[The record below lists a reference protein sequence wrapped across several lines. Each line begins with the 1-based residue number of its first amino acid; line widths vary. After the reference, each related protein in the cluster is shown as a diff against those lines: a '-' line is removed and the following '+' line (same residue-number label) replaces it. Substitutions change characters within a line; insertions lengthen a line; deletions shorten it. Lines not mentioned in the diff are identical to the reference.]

1 MPIKQLSQSG
11 SFLPVTSTPD
21 WILRIDVVRSLRLHK
36 MLAALIALFTLG
48 LGTVFLA
55 RHQPTYEATSVVYV
69 SPNFPATFST
79 SQEQEYPYDSFI
91 EEQVHSVTGYNVLMD
106 ALRKLKPGIWQYPGE
121 TVESAA
127 DRLQRLLTAK
137 RDGLSYQVKI
147 SLQGSDPTHLAE
159 IVNAVT
165 DSYLDGTRNE
175 EFYGRDKRLEAL
187 RQERTQVQEALTE
200 NLREQTQIS
209 QALGVAQISSGGADQ
224 IDLQVG
230 KLRTDLSVAHEER
243 IQAEAKL
250 SALEN
255 GVTSEPNG
263 ALDAAADEI
272 IASDPSLLA
281 LKASMSQK
289 KAVLLDQLA
298 GMTANHPLR
307 KTTEEQLSEIEHALQ
322 QMQEQLRKHAAIN
335 LEQKLRTD
343 LLRASTVESKLLSD
357 LESDTK
363 QATQAAPSF
372 QRALVLRGEITALQ
386 ARYEAL
392 DERTRNLELE
402 SKSPGSVHLFSSA
415 RAPESPLPSAA
426 RFVLPALLPI
436 ALLVATGGVVLID
449 FLDRRIYTN
458 TDVEEILGF
467 SPIGSL
473 FDDHDVSMQI
483 FDEGTLR
490 MAGGI
495 DQAARTAAVR
505 TIVLTSINAGAG
517 TTSIVENLGSA
528 LARLGRKTLTIDSSG
543 VTPPMAYVTLS
554 LEQSAHRVMSGVH
567 VRKEDVDVWPT
578 TDITQPFSPRLT
590 PLTNLMDQA
599 FKDSTI
605 EYDIVLIDTT
615 PILISA
621 ETEYLARFADV
632 TILVLDAG
640 KTTRSQLVR
649 TARLL
654 ERLHIQGMAVVLN
667 KIRYS
672 RANRASRDDV
682 SAFEARMEKIN
693 LKWNPSWN
701 REAAPVAHED
711 HEGAGTENSTYA

>member
-11 SFLPVTSTPD
+11 SFPPITSTPD
-21 WILRIDVVRSLRLHK
+21 WMTRIDVVRSLRLHK
-36 MLAALIALFTLG
+36 MLAALIGLFTLG
-48 LGTVFLA
+48 LATAFLA
-55 RHQPTYEATSVVYV
+55 RHRPTYEAASVVYV

-91 EEQVHSVTGYNVLMD
+91 EQQVHSVTGFNVLTD

-127 DRLQRLLTAK
+127 DRLQRLLTGK

-165 DSYLDGTRNE
+165 ESYLEGTKNE
-175 EFYGRDKRLEAL
+175 EFYGRDKRLDAL
-187 RQERTQVQEALTE
+187 RQERTQVQQALTE
-200 NLREQTQIS
+200 NLREQTEIS

-230 KLRTDLSVAHEER
+230 KLRTDLSAAHEQR

-255 GVTSEPNG
+255 GSTNESNS

-289 KAVLLDQLA
+289 RAVLLDQLA

-322 QMQEQLRKHAAIN
+322 QMQEQLRRHAAIN

-386 ARYEAL
+386 SRYEAL

-415 RAPESPLPSAA
+415 RAPQSPLPSAA
-426 RFVLPALLPI
+426 RFVFPAMLPI
-436 ALLVATGGVVLID
+436 ALLVATGSVVLID

-458 TDVEEILGF
+458 TDVEQILGF

-473 FDDHDVSMQI
+473 FDDQDVSMQI

-495 DQAARTAAVR
+495 DQAARTAAIR

-528 LARLGRKTLTIDSSG
+528 LAKLGRKTLTIDSSG
-543 VTPPMAYVTLS
+543 ATPPMAYVTLS
-554 LEQSAHRVMSGVH
+554 LEQSDHRVMSGVH
-567 VRKEDVDVWPT
+567 VRKQDVDGLTSV
-578 TDITQPFSPRLT
+578 IAQPFSPKPT
-590 PLTNLMDQA
+590 PPTNLMDQA

-605 EYDIVLIDTT
+605 EYDIVLLDTT

-640 KTTRSQLVR
+640 KTTRSQLMR

-654 ERLHIQGMAVVLN
+654 ERLHVQGMAVVLN
-667 KIRYS
+667 KVPYS
-672 RANRASRDDV
+672 RVNRASREDV

-701 REAAPVAHED
+701 RETVPVAHED
-711 HEGAGTENSTYA
+711 HDGAATENSTYA

>member
-1 MPIKQLSQSG
+1 MPIKKLSKSG
-11 SFLPVTSTPD
+11 SFLPVASTPD
-21 WILRIDVVRSLRLHK
+21 WISRIDVVRSLRLHK

-48 LGTVFLA
+48 LATAFLA
-55 RHQPTYEATSVVYV
+55 RHHPTYEATSVVYV

-91 EEQVHSVTGYNVLMD
+91 EEQVHSVTGFNVLTD

-147 SLQGSDPTHLAE
+147 SLLGSDPTHLAE

-165 DSYLDGTRNE
+165 DSYLDGTKNE

-200 NLREQTQIS
+200 NLREQTEIS
-209 QALGVAQISSGGADQ
+209 QTLGVAQIASGGADQ

-230 KLRTDLSVAHEER
+230 KLRTDLSVAHEQR

-255 GVTSEPNG
+255 GGTSEPNA

-289 KAVLLDQLA
+289 KALLLDQLA
-298 GMTANHPLR
+298 GMTASHPLR

-322 QMQEQLRKHAAIN
+322 QMQQQLREHAAIN

-343 LLRASTVESKLLSD
+343 LLRASTVESRLLSD
-357 LESDTK
+357 LESDTR
-363 QATQAAPSF
+363 QATKAAPSF

-386 ARYEAL
+386 ARYGAL
-392 DERTRNLELE
+392 DERTKNLELE

-415 RAPESPLPSAA
+415 RPPQSPLPSAA
-426 RFVLPALLPI
+426 RFILPAMLPL
-436 ALLVATGGVVLID
+436 ALLIATGSVVLID

-458 TDVEEILGF
+458 TDVEQIMGF

-473 FDDHDVSMQI
+473 FDDQDVSMQI

-490 MAGGI
+490 MAGGL
-495 DQAARTAAVR
+495 DQAVRTAGVR
-505 TIVLTSINAGAG
+505 TIVLTSIHAGAG

-528 LARLGRKTLTIDSSG
+528 LAKLGRKTLTIDSSG
-543 VTPPMAYVTLS
+543 ATAPVAYATLS

-567 VRKEDVDVWPT
+567 VRRQDVDVWPT
-578 TDITQPFSPRLT
+578 TEIAQPFSPRLT
-590 PLTNLMDQA
+590 PLTNLMDQS

-615 PILISA
+615 PILMSA
-621 ETEYLARFADV
+621 ETEYLARFADL
-632 TILVLDAG
+632 TILVVDAG
-640 KTTRSQLVR
+640 NSTRSQLER

-654 ERLHIQGMAVVLN
+654 EHLQIQGMAVVLN

-672 RANRASRDDV
+672 RANRASREDV
-682 SAFEARMEKIN
+682 KAFESRMEQIN
-693 LKWNPSWN
+693 LKWSPSWG
-701 REAAPVAHED
+701 REAVATAQED
-711 HEGAGTENSTYA
+711 HDRTPAENSTYA